1 MSPSHTRKGGRLY
14 RYYVS
19 QTVTKGGACGAAWA
33 RVPAGEIETAV
44 VDQLRDL
51 LRTPEMIIGAWRAAR
66 HDAPDL
72 TEREARDAL
81 VTLDPLW
88 NELFPAEQTRI
99 VQLLIERVDIA
110 ADGVRIK
117 IRKEG
122 LEGLRE
128 ELSAIASTPRA
139 GRKAA

>member
-1 MSPSHTRKGGRLY
+1 
-14 RYYVS
+14 
-19 QTVTKGGACGAAWA
+19 
-33 RVPAGEIETAV
+33 
-44 VDQLRDL
+44 
-51 LRTPEMIIGAWRAAR
+51 MIIGAWRAAR

-81 VTLDPLW
+81 VRLDPLW
-88 NELFPAEQTRI
+88 NELFPAEQARI
-99 VQLLIERVDIA
+99 IQLLIERVDIA

-122 LEGLRE
+122 LDGLTE
-128 ELSAIASTPRA
+128 ELSAIAAAPHP